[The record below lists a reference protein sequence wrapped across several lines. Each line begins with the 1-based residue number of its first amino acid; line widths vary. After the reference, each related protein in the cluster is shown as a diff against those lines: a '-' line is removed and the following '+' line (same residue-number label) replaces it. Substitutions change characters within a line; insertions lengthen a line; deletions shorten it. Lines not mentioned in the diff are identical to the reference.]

1 MDLGILDLIAAAVIL
16 FVLIIV
22 LVVLESRRTRQGKKK
37 FNTSTIFL
45 LIGTL
50 WIIASLVLGSST
62 QQYFF
67 DNGLFNI
74 GLVVLIA
81 GVIAFCIEFVAER

>member
-16 FVLIIV
+16 FTLIIV
-22 LVVLESRRTRQGKKK
+22 LVALEMRRTKQGKKK

-50 WIIASLVLGSST
+50 WIIASLILGSST
-62 QQYFF
+62 QQYLF
-67 DNGLFNI
+67 DNGLFDL

-81 GVIAFCIEFVAER
+81 GVIAFCIEYITER